1 MISSYLKG
9 SVLCAYEKELLS
21 DESDPGSTV
30 YHLLSEHEAE
40 VFTETEE
47 VQNESGESY

>member
-1 MISSYLKG
+1 MISSYLKE

-21 DESDPGSTV
+21 GERDPENTV

-40 VFTETEE
+40 VIAEAEE
-47 VQNESGESY
+47 IRKESGESY